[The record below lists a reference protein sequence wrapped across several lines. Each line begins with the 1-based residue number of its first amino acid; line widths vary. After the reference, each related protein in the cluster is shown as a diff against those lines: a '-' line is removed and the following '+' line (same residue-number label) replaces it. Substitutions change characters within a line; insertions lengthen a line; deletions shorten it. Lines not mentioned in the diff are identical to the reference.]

1 MRRCVF
7 ADKGRGLGGVNGK
20 LVASAIVALAV
31 IFGAS
36 IYYLQVY
43 GFYREVPAS
52 GPQDVQL
59 VTLTDGTPAPIA
71 HGDFRAIDADS
82 SPIRYRACFTTPLS
96 IAQATALYVA
106 APNEEPRNAPGWFDC
121 FDAAAIGASLKAG
134 TAATFISH
142 KNIAYGVDRVVAIT
156 SDGRGFAWHTL
167 NDCGAKDY
175 DGTVVGETCPPPPTG
190 NK

>member
-1 MRRCVF
+1 
-7 ADKGRGLGGVNGK
+7 VNGK
-20 LVASAIVALAV
+20 LVAGAIVALAV

-43 GFYREVPAS
+43 GFYREVAAT

-59 VTLTDGTPAPIA
+59 VTLTNGTPEPIA

-82 SPIRYRACFTTPLS
+82 SPIRYRACFTTPLGLD
-96 IAQATALYVA
+96 QARARYVA
-106 APNEEPRNAPGWFDC
+106 APDVLPRNAPGWFDC
-121 FDAAAIGASLKAG
+121 FDAAAIGAALKAG
-134 TAATFISH
+134 TAATFISQ

-156 SDGRGFAWHTL
+156 SDGRGFAWHAL

-175 DGTVVGETCPPPPTG
+175 DGTVVGETCPPPPG
-190 NK
+190 GHK